1 MKRETSRWL
10 MGFSISF
17 GVTFLAMIV
26 VLGGVCLVSYTRAGA
41 AVTGEEKPAGFLP
54 DTYLPTVE
62 DRLILLAAGT
72 AEEGQPPDSY
82 LLLGFLPDKGK
93 IALCVLPPS
102 TYLEYGGQGTTI
114 QRMWQQGGLGY
125 AQKGLADYLDIPIH
139 RRVSAGPGELDALMA
154 YGGPLDYQ
162 LTVDL
167 DYPVHGRQV
176 VMPRGRYQLDGRRV
190 MDIIAY
196 PAYQGGERERS
207 DRAALILSKLITQ
220 SLPLFLGEEGEALQ
234 ETALTVLDTDLSAA
248 DCLSRSKALEF
259 LAKLDLPATTA
270 VFIAGSLSK
279 NYTVYHLTQ
288 DCKERIRE
296 MFREPGYQG
305 KPIPEDALPVLEE
318 PVSAPE
324 KPADPPEPSLPDT
337 EEPVS
342 IPDETLPDTEE
353 PASIPEGPAST
364 PEEPADLSAEGPIPD
379 EEKPS
384 PVDSG
389 TPPVWGQPPLDSGLP
404 PIQEQTPLESPFG

>member
-1 MKRETSRWL
+1 MKRETGQWL

-41 AVTGEEKPAGFLP
+41 AVTEEQKPTAYQP

-62 DRLILLAAGT
+62 DRLVLLVSGT

-114 QRMWQQGGLGY
+114 ERMWKQGGLGY
-125 AQKGLADYLDIPIH
+125 AQKGLAEYLDIPIH
-139 RRVSAGPGELDALMA
+139 RRAAVGPSELDALMA
-154 YGGPLDYQ
+154 YGGLLDYQ

-176 VMPRGRYQLDGRRV
+176 VMPRGRYQMDGRRL
-190 MDIIAY
+190 MDVIAY

-207 DRAALILSKLITQ
+207 DRAALILSRLITQ
-220 SLPLFLGEEGEALQ
+220 NLPLFLEEDGKRLQ
-234 ETALTVLDTDLSAA
+234 KTALDLLDTDLSAA

-259 LAKLDLPATTA
+259 LAKLELPATTA

-279 NYTVYHLTQ
+279 NYTVYHLTR

-296 MFREPGYQG
+296 MYREPGYEG
-305 KPIPEDALPVLEE
+305 GP
-318 PVSAPE
+318 APE
-324 KPADPPEPSLPDT
+324 Q
-337 EEPVS
+337 
-342 IPDETLPDTEE
+342 TLP
-353 PASIPEGPAST
+353 T
-364 PEEPADLSAEGPIPD
+364 PEEPLPDQEQPISEPEPPPVLPAEGPVPD
-379 EEKPS
+379 AEKPS
-384 PVDSG
+384 P
-389 TPPVWGQPPLDSGLP
+389 LDSGVP
-404 PIQEQTPLESPFG
+404 PIQEQQPLKSPLDRAG

>member
-1 MKRETSRWL
+1 MKRETNWRL

-41 AVTGEEKPAGFLP
+41 AVTEEQKPADRPP

-62 DRLILLAAGT
+62 DRLILLVAGA
-72 AEEGQPPDSY
+72 AEEDGPPDSY

-93 IALCVLPPS
+93 LALCVLPPS

-114 QRMWQQGGLGY
+114 GRMWGQGGLGY
-125 AQKGLADYLDIPIH
+125 AQKGLAEYLDIPIH
-139 RRVSAGPGELDALMA
+139 RRAAVGPGELDALMA
-154 YGGPLDYQ
+154 YAGPLDYQ

-176 VMPRGRYQLDGRRV
+176 VMPRGRYRMDGRRV
-190 MDIIAY
+190 MDVIAY

-207 DRAALILSKLITQ
+207 DRTALILSRLITQ
-220 SLPLFLGEEGEALQ
+220 SLPLFLGEEGKALQ
-234 ETALTVLDTDLSAA
+234 ETALTLLDTDLSAA
-248 DCLSRSKALEF
+248 DCLARSRALEF

-279 NYTVYHLTQ
+279 NYTVYHLTR

-296 MFREPGYQG
+296 MYREPGYQG
-305 KPIPEDALPVLEE
+305 RPIPDEALPVPDE
-318 PVSAPE
+318 PASLPE
-324 KPADPPEPSLPDT
+324 KPSPIPEPSLPDAA
-337 EEPVS
+337 EPAS
-342 IPDETLPDTEE
+342 IPDETPILPAEE
-353 PASIPEGPAST
+353 PV
-364 PEEPADLSAEGPIPD
+364 PD
-379 EEKPS
+379 EEKPA
-384 PVDSG
+384 PLDSG
-389 TPPVWGQPPLDSGLP
+389 TPPAQERRPLDSGAP
-404 PIQEQTPLESPFG
+404 PIQEQIPLESPFG

>member
-1 MKRETSRWL
+1 MKRETGQWL

-41 AVTGEEKPAGFLP
+41 AVTEEEKPTAYQP

-62 DRLILLAAGT
+62 DRLVLLVSGT

-114 QRMWQQGGLGY
+114 ERMWRQGGLGY
-125 AQKGLADYLDIPIH
+125 AQKGLAEYLDIPIH
-139 RRVSAGPGELDALMA
+139 RRAAVGPSELDALMA
-154 YGGPLDYQ
+154 CGGLLDYQ
-162 LTVDL
+162 LSVDL

-176 VMPRGRYQLDGRRV
+176 VMPRGRYQMDGRRLLDV
-190 MDIIAY
+190 IAY

-207 DRAALILSKLITQ
+207 DRAALIISRLITQ
-220 SLPLFLGEEGEALQ
+220 NLPLFLEEDGKRLQ
-234 ETALTVLDTDLSAA
+234 KTALDLLDTDLSAA

-259 LAKLDLPATTA
+259 LAKLELPATTA

-296 MFREPGYQG
+296 MYREPGYEPGDQSS
-305 KPIPEDALPVLEE
+305 PAPSETPLIPETSLPDQEQPTSQPEPSPSPPEQPPTLPAEE
-318 PVSAPE
+318 PV
-324 KPADPPEPSLPDT
+324 PD
-337 EEPVS
+337 
-342 IPDETLPDTEE
+342 
-353 PASIPEGPAST
+353 A
-364 PEEPADLSAEGPIPD
+364 
-379 EEKPS
+379 EKPS
-384 PVDSG
+384 P
-389 TPPVWGQPPLDSGLP
+389 LDSGVP
-404 PIQEQTPLESPFG
+404 PIQEQPPLERPFG